1 MAASVVMSFAEKL
14 TAFRQLLPD
23 TDIDNDISAQF
34 YSEHNMAIIR
44 DLTICMQLTE
54 NRHVVVV

>member
-1 MAASVVMSFAEKL
+1 MMSFAEKL